1 MSTYGCPENRRS
13 GKGFTVTI
21 SATTAHASSL
31 SAAPHAEKQE
41 WLTGDGCAELVIG
54 FLRGQ
59 GWSVV
64 SDDLANV
71 HCASPDG
78 RAYVGFLPETP
89 DAFHHDVLWRVSVS
103 APRGGRGWKQSFG
116 SGTPAEAIAGFLT
129 ALIAAQAQTEA

>member
-1 MSTYGCPENRRS
+1 M
-13 GKGFTVTI
+13 TI
-21 SATTAHASSL
+21 TAATPHASSL
-31 SAAPHAEKQE
+31 AALSTAPHAGERE
-41 WLTGDGCAELVIG
+41 WLTGDGYAEPVIG
-54 FLRGQ
+54 FLRGR

-103 APRGGRGWKQSFG
+103 APRGGRGWDQSFA
-116 SGTPAEAIAGFLT
+116 SGTPAEAIAEFLT
-129 ALIAAQAQTEA
+129 ALIAAEVQTA